1 MVTSKIQIMRLVF
14 SMVLV
19 LSMAAIVGCNTTP
32 SPQAY
37 ERQLEALLDTL
48 LQERL
53 NDGQVSIEH
62 LRRGAAL
69 TADALADYPTDTVLV
84 PRFTYEKIKFH
95 TELEEYGEAL
105 LLIDTF
111 RVEYPEHTLA
121 PKMLHFKGY
130 YIYENGLQDFD
141 KARETYE
148 SFLAQY
154 PSHPELAEAVLFSL
168 EHLGQSDEEILESIL
183 EKATAREKEQGD
195 S

>member
-1 MVTSKIQIMRLVF
+1 MVF
-14 SMVLV
+14 PMVLA
-19 LSMAAIVGCNTTP
+19 LLMAAIVGCNTTP
-32 SPQAY
+32 SPDAY
-37 ERQLEALLDTL
+37 EKQLEALLDTL

-53 NDGQVSIEH
+53 NNGQVSVEH
-62 LRRGAAL
+62 LRSGVAL
-69 TADALADYPTDTVLV
+69 TGDALADYPADTQLV

-95 TELEEYGEAL
+95 TELVEYGEAIA
-105 LLIDTF
+105 LIDSF
-111 RVEYPEHTLA
+111 RARYPKHTLA

-130 YIYENGLQDFD
+130 YIYENGLQDYD

-168 EHLGQSDEEILESIL
+168 EHLGQSDEAILESIL
-183 EKATAREKEQGD
+183 EKAAARETEQED